1 MAEQHGPRAG
11 PIQAEDGGQARAGKC
26 TANKAEP
33 ADSTGVTCTSDPP
46 PVQTIPPPNPSNGR
60 TCQVVKK
67 VDA

>member
-11 PIQAEDGGQARAGKC
+11 PIQAEDSGQARAVKC
-26 TANKAEP
+26 AADKAEP
-33 ADSTGVTCTSDPP
+33 ADSAGVTRTSDPP
-46 PVQTIPPPNPSNGR
+46 PLQTFPPPNPSNGR